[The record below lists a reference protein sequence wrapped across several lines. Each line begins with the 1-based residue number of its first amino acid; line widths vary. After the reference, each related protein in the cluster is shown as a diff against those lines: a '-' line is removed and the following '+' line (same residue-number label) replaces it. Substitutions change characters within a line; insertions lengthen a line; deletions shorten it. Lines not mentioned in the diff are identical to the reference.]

1 MRRDTQINTHII
13 LQHTQCRT
21 RLLMH
26 VYVFLIRVE
35 MNVLFICQMLEIN
48 VYIHTDDA
56 IAIVCSW
63 NFELGIG
70 FLRE

>member
-1 MRRDTQINTHII
+1 
-13 LQHTQCRT
+13 
-21 RLLMH
+21 MH